1 MIYGSLFLW
10 SQNAYGQLFETRFNP
25 PNLGMAYM
33 AITGEDL
40 HQSATGGFLMYKKYD
55 SPWDEER
62 KVARELIGITKLAI
76 TLINCMI
83 LMGMIKSLQV
93 DAFAPL
99 AIVYIFTLYSGN
111 MFLDLMDRAIL
122 GLVTAKTMDE
132 SINYTARRKPAVI
145 EKLNQL
151 CPYGFDDDCQADG
164 GQKGP
169 NYYNI

>member
-1 MIYGSLFLW
+1 MKYSITHLGSMIYGSLFLW

-55 SPWDEER
+55 TPWDEER

-83 LMGMIKSLQV
+83 LMGMIKSL
-93 DAFAPL
+93 
-99 AIVYIFTLYSGN
+99 
-111 MFLDLMDRAIL
+111 
-122 GLVTAKTMDE
+122 
-132 SINYTARRKPAVI
+132 
-145 EKLNQL
+145 
-151 CPYGFDDDCQADG
+151 
-164 GQKGP
+164 
-169 NYYNI
+169 